1 MPGPIAFSPALL
13 YFRMYINYI
22 YMEIAQIFKNNE
34 EWIKQHLEEDESY
47 FEKLAEGQEP
57 KYLYIGCSDSRVS
70 AEAVMGAK
78 PGEVFVHR
86 NIANLAPNNDL
97 NLLSVVVYAVKHLKV
112 KHVVVCGHY
121 NCGGIKAA
129 MQPEDMGILNP
140 WLRNIRDVVRL
151 HQTELEA
158 IESEAQRY
166 KRLVELNVQEQCLNV
181 VKMKEVQRAILDRNL
196 KVHGW
201 VFDISTGRIIDLKID
216 FQEIAEHLGDIYKL
230 V

>member
-1 MPGPIAFSPALL
+1 
-13 YFRMYINYI
+13 
-22 YMEIAQIFKNNE
+22 MEIAQIFKNNE
-34 EWIKQHLEEDESY
+34 EWIKNHLEEDPSY

-97 NLLSVVVYAVKHLKV
+97 NILSVVVYAVKHLKV
-112 KHVVVCGHY
+112 KHIVVCGHY

-129 MQPEDMGILNP
+129 MQPDDMGILNP

-151 HQTELEA
+151 HQKELES
-158 IESEAQRY
+158 IDSEEKRY
-166 KRLVELNVQEQCLNV
+166 RRLVELNVQEQCLNV

-196 KVHGW
+196 RVHGW
-201 VFDISTGRIIDLKID
+201 VFDISTGRLIDLKID

>member
-1 MPGPIAFSPALL
+1 MFPCRDCCTFAYRSI
-13 YFRMYINYI
+13 RI

-34 EWIKQHLEEDESY
+34 EWIKNHLEEDPSY

-97 NLLSVVVYAVKHLKV
+97 NILSVVVYAVKHLKV
-112 KHVVVCGHY
+112 KHIVVCGHY

-129 MQPEDMGILNP
+129 MQPDDMGILNP

-151 HQTELEA
+151 HQKELEA
-158 IESEAQRY
+158 IDSEEKRY
-166 KRLVELNVQEQCLNV
+166 RRLVELNVQEQCLNV

-196 KVHGW
+196 RVHGW
-201 VFDISTGRIIDLKID
+201 VFDISTGRLIDLKID

>member
-1 MPGPIAFSPALL
+1 
-13 YFRMYINYI
+13 
-22 YMEIAQIFKNNE
+22 MEIAQIFKNNE
-34 EWIKQHLEEDESY
+34 AWIETRLKEDARY
-47 FEKLAEGQEP
+47 FEKLVEGQDP

-70 AEAVMGAK
+70 AEVVMGAK

-97 NLLSVVVYAVKHLKV
+97 NILSVVVYAVKHLKV
-112 KHVVVCGHY
+112 KHIIVCGHY

-129 MQPEDMGILNP
+129 MQPEDLGILNP

-151 HQTELEA
+151 HQKELEA
-158 IESEAQRY
+158 IEAEEQRY
-166 KRLVELNVQEQCLNV
+166 RRLVELNVQEQCLNV
-181 VKMKEVQRAILDRNL
+181 VKMKEVQRAVLDRNL
-196 KVHGW
+196 RVHGW

-216 FQEIAEHLGDIYKL
+216 VQSIAEHLGDIYKL